1 MFSCNHTWALMQK
14 AYICTQMLAS
24 NMIKNIA
31 FDFGGVLFDLS
42 WEGAVASFK
51 QIGLADAEVRL
62 DRFHQRGVFEEL
74 ESGRISPDEFRV
86 ALQEMCNRPL
96 THEQV
101 LGAWLGYVGAPVDER
116 KLQRLDELRARG
128 YRTFLLS
135 NTNPFVQSW
144 AESAAFSAA
153 GRPLSSYL
161 EKCYT
166 SYEVG
171 IMKPDLGIFQFML
184 DDAGILPAETL
195 FLDDSPANIAAA
207 AQLGI
212 QTMLVEKNA
221 DWRDAVEQRLS

>member
-1 MFSCNHTWALMQK
+1 
-14 AYICTQMLAS
+14 
-24 NMIKNIA
+24 MIKNLA
-31 FDFGGVLFDLS
+31 FDFGGVIFDLDY
-42 WEGAVASFK
+42 EGAVAAFQ
-51 QIGLADAEVRL
+51 QIGLADASIRL

-74 ESGRISPDEFRV
+74 ESGRITADAFR
-86 ALQEMCNRPL
+86 AELEKMCHRSL
-96 THEQV
+96 THDEV

-116 KLQRLDELRARG
+116 KLQRLDDLRTRG

-144 AESAAFSAA
+144 AESPRFSSA

-171 IMKPDLGIFQFML
+171 IMKPDPGIFQFML
-184 DDAGILPAETL
+184 RDAGILPEETL

-207 AQLGI
+207 QTLGI
-212 QTMLVEKNA
+212 QTLLVEKNA
-221 DWRDAVEQRLS
+221 DWRDAVEQRII